1 LSDPVL
7 NQSARKENKN
17 MPLDENQR
25 SLAMAQ
31 IVTGLLSRSGA
42 RRPDNET
49 LAREARELL
58 HAIEAE
64 AALPKDEIKHHDTP
78 HARQ

>member
-1 LSDPVL
+1 
-7 NQSARKENKN
+7 

-31 IVTGLLSRSGA
+31 IVSGLLSRSGA
-42 RRPDNET
+42 RRQDNET
-49 LAREARELL
+49 LAHEARELL
-58 HAIEAE
+58 RAIETE
-64 AALPKDEIKHHDTP
+64 AALPKDQIKHHDIP

>member
-1 LSDPVL
+1 
-7 NQSARKENKN
+7 

-31 IVTGLLSRSGA
+31 IVAGLLSRSGA
-42 RRPDNET
+42 RRQDNET
-49 LAREARELL
+49 LAHEAREILG
-58 HAIEAE
+58 AIEAE
-64 AALPKDEIKHHDTP
+64 AALPKDQVKHHDTT

>member
-1 LSDPVL
+1 
-7 NQSARKENKN
+7 

-42 RRPDNET
+42 RRQDNEA
-49 LAREARELL
+49 LAHEARELL
-58 HAIEAE
+58 GAIEAE
-64 AALPKDEIKHHDTP
+64 AALPKDQVKHHDAP
-78 HARQ
+78 HGRQ

>member
-1 LSDPVL
+1 
-7 NQSARKENKN
+7 
-17 MPLDENQR
+17 MPLNETQR

-31 IVTGLLSRSGA
+31 IVAGLLSSKPGA
-42 RRPDNET
+42 RQDNET

-58 HAIEAE
+58 RAIETE
-64 AALPKDEIKHHDTP
+64 AALPKTHVHDTP